1 MSTPRKAP
9 DAETPPTGGWEAA
22 AQSRLGAGL
31 RTGVAFLRRGRLV
44 ELATIL
50 ALAGGA
56 LLVLA
61 DFLDL
66 FQIKTATGLVV
77 EHQSGGG
84 QHGYAMLVIG
94 VAAIASTML
103 ARAAE
108 QWPPA
113 AATAAL
119 GLIALGLALFV
130 DLPDATRS
138 DLVRG
143 GSLADAEP
151 ALGFWVELAAS
162 AVITAGAA
170 ALVYALRRR

>member
-1 MSTPRKAP
+1 M
-9 DAETPPTGGWEAA
+9 
-22 AQSRLGAGL
+22 RLGAAL
-31 RTGVAFLRRGRLV
+31 RGGTTFLRRARLV
-44 ELATIL
+44 ELATIV

-56 LLVLA
+56 LLLLA

-66 FQIKTATGLVV
+66 FEIKTATGIVV
-77 EHQSGGG
+77 KQQSGGG

-94 VAAIASTML
+94 IAAIISTML
-103 ARAAE
+103 TRAAE
-108 QWPPA
+108 QWPTA
-113 AATAAL
+113 AATVAL

-151 ALGFWVELAAS
+151 ALGFWVEL
-162 AVITAGAA
+162 VGAA
-170 ALVYALRRR
+170 VTSAGGAALAYAVRRR

>member
-1 MSTPRKAP
+1 M
-9 DAETPPTGGWEAA
+9 
-22 AQSRLGAGL
+22 RLAAGL
-31 RTGVAFLRRGRLV
+31 RAGVSLLRRGRLV
-44 ELATIL
+44 ELATIIT
-50 ALAGGA
+50 LAGAG

-66 FQIKTATGLVV
+66 FQIETAAGLVV
-77 EHQSGGG
+77 KQQSGGG

-94 VAAIASTML
+94 AAAIASTLL

-113 AATAAL
+113 AATVAL
-119 GLIALGLALFV
+119 GLIALALALLA

-143 GSLADAEP
+143 GTLADAEP
-151 ALGFWVELAAS
+151 TLGFWVELAGAVLTS
-162 AVITAGAA
+162 AGGA
-170 ALVYALRRR
+170 ALVYALRRG

>member
-1 MSTPRKAP
+1 MSTPRRAP
-9 DAETPPTGGWEAA
+9 DTKTPPPEGWKAA
-22 AQSRLGAGL
+22 RIRLGAAL
-31 RTGVAFLRRGRLV
+31 RGGTSFLRRARLV
-44 ELATIL
+44 ELATIV

-56 LLVLA
+56 LLLLA

-77 EHQSGGG
+77 KQQSGGG

-94 VAAIASTML
+94 IAAITATML

-113 AATAAL
+113 AATVAL
-119 GLIALGLALFV
+119 GLIALGLALLV

-151 ALGFWVELAAS
+151 TLGFWVELVAAAITS
-162 AVITAGAA
+162 AGGA